1 MTIITRKVKL
11 AAAPV
16 PPFVGTRIA
25 IETTDRNLA
34 WGLKTAII
42 AEGSERIQ
50 VAWGDGMTE
59 EVQTLGQV
67 VHTYAVPGRYEI
79 LISDDVSTLG
89 ISAMSGTYQTVYA
102 PMVCA
107 FKSNARKLT
116 GLAQFAFS
124 KCSQLSEMDFRETS
138 VRALPQYGLRGCAAL
153 TGLDGLPRN
162 IEDIGSNAFTGCELL
177 EVVRFPNVVNVQG
190 GADSLPF
197 KNCTALRE
205 IHFAEANKEALLA
218 SPAFQFDPEHLGSPH
233 ATVLFDL

>member
-1 MTIITRKVKL
+1 MNIIIRKVKL
-11 AAAPV
+11 AAAPE

-34 WGLKTAII
+34 WALKTGTR
-42 AEGSERIQ
+42 AEGSDRIH
-50 VAWGDGMTE
+50 VEWGDGMTE
-59 EVQTLGQV
+59 DVQTLGQV
-67 VHTYAVPGRYEI
+67 VHTYAAPGRYEI
-79 LISDDVSTLG
+79 LVSDDVSTLA
-89 ISAMSGTYQTVYA
+89 ISAMAGTYQTVYA

-116 GLAQFAFS
+116 LLAQFAFS
-124 KCSQLSEMDFRETS
+124 KCSQLSELDFRETA
-138 VRALPQYGLRGCAAL
+138 VRVLPQYGLRGCAAL

-197 KNCTALRE
+197 RNCTALRE

-218 SPAFQFDPEHLGSPH
+218 SAAFQFDPEHLGSPNG
-233 ATVLFDL
+233 VVMFDL